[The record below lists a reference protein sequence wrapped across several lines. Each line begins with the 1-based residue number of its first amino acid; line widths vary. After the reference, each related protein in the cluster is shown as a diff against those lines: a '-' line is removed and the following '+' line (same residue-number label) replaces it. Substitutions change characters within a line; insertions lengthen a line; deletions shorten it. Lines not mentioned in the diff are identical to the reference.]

1 MESYKIIAIIKA
13 VLSSIVWGLGQLF
26 NRQFIKAAMF
36 FFVFLTILG
45 IEFATGNYGAEF
57 NLYED
62 KLPGEEVKE
71 EVSNGFIENYYYNL
85 LTVTGGVSGTAGYE
99 DYSFLTYV
107 AEVNGLTFD
116 VPTQAELDD
125 LDTVIN
131 WVCSNIELSTEANI
145 NNITLL
151 GHSRGGGIVIIK
163 AAEDSRIK
171 AVISLAGVSDY
182 KNRFPVAMAFDKWKN
197 EGVYFVE
204 NARTKQ
210 QMPHYFQFYED
221 FIKNESRL
229 TIQSAAKNLNIPFL
243 IIHGDA
249 DTSVSIDEAKNL
261 YQWHPNSTLE
271 VIKGANHVFGASH
284 PWNANYLPK
293 HLQKVIDLIKSFN
306 K

>member
-1 MESYKIIAIIKA
+1 MIKNSIAIQGKHQKPILIDYRYLPDGLQKP
-13 VLSSIVWGLGQLF
+13 IIIFCHGYKGFKDWGAWNLMADAFTEAGF
-26 NRQFIKAAMF
+26 CFIKFNFSHNGGTKEQAIDFPDLEAF
-36 FFVFLTILG
+36 
-45 IEFATGNYGAEF
+45 GN
-57 NLYED
+57 N
-62 KLPGEEVKE
+62 
-71 EVSNGFIENYYYNL
+71 NY
-85 LTVTGGVSGTAGYE
+85 TK
-99 DYSFLTYV
+99 
-107 AEVNGLTFD
+107 
-116 VPTQAELDD
+116 ELDD
-125 LDTVIN
+125 LDSVIH
-131 WVCSNIELSTEANI
+131 WVYSNIELSTEANKD
-145 NNITLL
+145 NITLL

-171 AVISLAGVSDY
+171 AVISLAGVSNY
-182 KNRFPVAMAFDKWKN
+182 KNRFPVGIAFNNWKN
-197 EGVYFVE
+197 EDVYFVE

-293 HLQKVIDLIKSFN
+293 HLHKVIDLIKSFN